1 MTARAFFQHP
11 QAIVE
16 TEAIGAGTRIWA
28 FAHILAGAKIGAD
41 CNICDH
47 TFVEDEVVIGDRVTL
62 KCGVYLWNGTRLEDD
77 VFVGP
82 NVTFTNDSAPRSTR
96 HLESHPT
103 TVVRRGASLG
113 ANATL
118 LPGVTVG
125 QYALVGAGAVVTRD
139 VPPYAVVVG
148 NPARIVR
155 YTDEAAARTQTAPL
169 PESPGAELP
178 AVLVEGVVL
187 HRAPIIEDLR
197 GNLAA
202 RELGRGLPFPPARFF
217 VVFDVPSKEV
227 RGAHAHRLCRQ
238 LLVCLSGSVACLVDD
253 SRHRQEFLLEG
264 PELALEIPE
273 MVWAVQY
280 KYTSDA
286 LLLVL
291 ASHAYDADDYIRSYD
306 EFLIARRAWEQQRDG

>member
-1 MTARAFFQHP
+1 VTRAFFQHA

-16 TEAIGAGTRIWA
+16 SDAIGPGTRIWA
-28 FAHILAGAKIGAD
+28 FAHVLPGARIGAD
-41 CNICDH
+41 CNLCDH
-47 TFVEDEVVIGDRVTL
+47 TFVENDVVIGDRVTV
-62 KCGVYLWNGTRLEDD
+62 KSGVYLWDGVRLEDD

-96 HLESHPT
+96 HLESHPR

-148 NPARIVR
+148 NPARITR
-155 YTDEAAARTQTAPL
+155 YTDEAAARTEPAPL
-169 PESPGAELP
+169 GASPGAELP
-178 AVLVEGVVL
+178 KVLVEGVTL
-187 HRAPIIEDLR
+187 QRAPIIEDLR
-197 GNLAA
+197 GNLSA
-202 RELGRGLPFPPARFF
+202 RELGKGLPFAPARFF

-227 RGAHAHRLCRQ
+227 RGAHAHRVCRQ
-238 LLVCLSGSVACLVDD
+238 VLICLSGSVACVVDD
-253 SRHRQEFLLEG
+253 GRHRQEFLLEG
-264 PELALEIPE
+264 PELTLEIPP

-280 KYTSDA
+280 KYTADA

-291 ASHAYDADDYIRSYD
+291 ASHPYDPDDYIRSYD
-306 EFLIARRAWEQQRDG
+306 DFVTARREWERRRDG